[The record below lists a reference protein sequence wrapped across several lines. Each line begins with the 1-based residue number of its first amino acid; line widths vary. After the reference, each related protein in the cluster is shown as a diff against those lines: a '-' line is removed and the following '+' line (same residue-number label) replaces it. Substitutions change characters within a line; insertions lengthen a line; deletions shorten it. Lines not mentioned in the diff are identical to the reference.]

1 MEEIIK
7 ESNLYKSIIAEKANI
22 ELWDDNYEE
31 DGWVYYSIVSNDSGV
46 VRKLEYVRTK
56 DNKIQKR
63 IYDENGDD
71 LWVLVE

>member
-31 DGWVYYSIVSNDSGV
+31 DGWVYYSIVSNDLGL

-56 DNKIQKR
+56 YNKIQKR